1 MLHPSIVVLLWSG
14 LLAATQGAHGR
25 GALVSAVLILSL
37 AAWRARERL
46 VLLLRRT
53 RYLMLAIVLVFAW
66 GTPGHLMWPQL
77 DWASPTS
84 EGLTLALTHANRLLC
99 VLGLVALLLA
109 LMPLPKLVEALHGI
123 TWPLG
128 WAGLDRT
135 RAALRLTLVLDYTA
149 AARHDQNWRSWLEDD
164 APVGDSPELVLDNR
178 GLGVPD
184 WLALAALVATMVWW
198 IS

>member
-14 LLAATQGAHGR
+14 LLVATQGARGV
-25 GALVSAVLILSL
+25 GALVSAVLILCL
-37 AAWRARERL
+37 GLWRARERF
-46 VLLLRRT
+46 LLLLART

-84 EGLTLALTHANRLLC
+84 EGLMLALTHANRLLC
-99 VLGLVALLLA
+99 VLGMVALLLA
-109 LMPLPKLVEALHGI
+109 LMPQPQLVAALHGI

-135 RAALRLTLVLDYTA
+135 RAALRLTLVLVYTA
-149 AARHDQNWRSWLEDD
+149 AARQDQNWRRWLDDD
-164 APVGDSPELVLDNR
+164 APVGESAELVLDTR
-178 GLGVPD
+178 RLGLPD
-184 WLALAALVATMVWW
+184 WLALAALVAMMVWW
-198 IS
+198 IG

>member
-1 MLHPSIVVLLWSG
+1 M
-14 LLAATQGAHGR
+14 
-25 GALVSAVLILSL
+25 SAVLILSL

-53 RYLMLAIVLVFAW
+53 RYLMVAIVLVFAW

-77 DWASPTS
+77 DWASPNS

-99 VLGLVALLLA
+99 VLGMVALLLA
-109 LMPLPKLVEALHGI
+109 LMPLPKLVSALHGI

-164 APVGDSPELVLDNR
+164 APVGESPELVLDNR